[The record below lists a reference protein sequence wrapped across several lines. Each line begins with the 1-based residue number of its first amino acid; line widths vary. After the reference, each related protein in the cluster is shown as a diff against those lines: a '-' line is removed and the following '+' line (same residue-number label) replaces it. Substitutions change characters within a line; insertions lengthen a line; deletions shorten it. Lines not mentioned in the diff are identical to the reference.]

1 MVQLGARDGDTGR
14 RVERVKP
21 IDELEADFRKRGAFL
36 LVDVKSRKLWFYHYS
51 NDLASVNQMIDSL
64 KGRSQEMGNFLIE
77 RASVRVR
84 PK

>member
-1 MVQLGARDGDTGR
+1 MVQLGARDGDAR
-14 RVERVKP
+14 RRMEWVKP
-21 IDELEADFRKRGAFL
+21 ISEVEADFRRRGAFL

-51 NDLASVNQMIDSL
+51 NDSAYINQMIDSL
-64 KGRSQEMGNFLIE
+64 KGRSQEMCNFLIE